1 MECKA
6 PNIPTMVRKPA
17 RSMLRWGLAAS
28 IALGAL
34 LPLSAIADCQLA
46 RIMELPVSE
55 EHPRPSIPVELNG
68 HPENFVLDS
77 GAIDNMVSAP
87 LAAQL
92 KLQTYYAANASVRR
106 RGVPASRPIEIA
118 RIKELKFA
126 DLVIK
131 NGELSVIGGEATS
144 DGVLGQNI
152 LQHFAVEYDFGGGMM
167 RLFISKGCESAKF
180 AYWLGPDQ
188 QYSSLHIGLVDASN
202 PYTMGEAYINGHR
215 LKVAFDSGMG
225 RSLLTR
231 EAAERIGIKMKG
243 EEVVD
248 IGYTKRNGWDPVRTY
263 MVRVKSF
270 KIGDNEQI
278 SNIRLPVA
286 DVQLR
291 NVDMLLGTDFFMA
304 HRIIVGNKEERLLMS
319 YRGGPVFD
327 SSRDAAGLREKASSS
342 PTD

>member
-1 MECKA
+1 
-6 PNIPTMVRKPA
+6 
-17 RSMLRWGLAAS
+17 MLHLGLAAS
-28 IALGAL
+28 IAVSAL
-34 LPLSAIADCQLA
+34 VPPSAYADCQLA
-46 RIMELPVSE
+46 RIMELPVNE

-68 HPENFVLDS
+68 HAENFVLDS
-77 GAIDNMVSAP
+77 GTLDNMVSAP

-126 DLVIK
+126 DLTIK
-131 NGELSVIGGEATS
+131 NGELSVIVGEPTS

-180 AYWLGPDQ
+180 AYWLKPEQ
-188 QYSSLHIGLVDASN
+188 QYSSLRIGLVDASN
-202 PYTMGEAYINGHR
+202 PYTMGDAYINGHR
-215 LKVAFDSGMG
+215 VRVAFDSGMG

-231 EAAERIGIKMKG
+231 DAAERIGIKLKG
-243 EEVVD
+243 EDVVD

-278 SNIRLPVA
+278 ANIRLPIA

-319 YRGGPVFD
+319 YKGGPVFD
-327 SSRDAAGLREKASSS
+327 SARDTDGPRERSSPS